1 MFVLPL
7 LIFVSFLLFSISL
20 ALLNLEKPY
29 VEDKDAI
36 MGLKNITLFELML
49 LSIMVGRTFAV
60 IDTQEQV
67 PTHENQQTLG
77 NIGSLIEPSSS
88 AKILSESAVPGK
100 SSRYIIR
107 FARAPS
113 SMIRFSRS
121 PSSQIRFGRSQP
133 FVRFGRSNELNN
145 DYHPRALNYFTD
157 TAGNGAGPTE
167 KLIRFAKN
175 GADEY
180 YDDGI
185 QIEPRSGGDSGFI
198 RFGRSQAFVSTPH
211 KSDALR
217 TINWRNFLRLGRNTN
232 ANIRFAGKRDGGSTG
247 ISTGNSGT
255 NHHNAIQIEALLEKM
270 AQQKQQVHTSNPVDM
285 PNERNMGND
294 DDPTPFDG
302 NDTNTDQYQSVYSNG
317 NDLEQR

>member
-1 MFVLPL
+1 MFC
-7 LIFVSFLLFSISL
+7 FYCYSL
-20 ALLNLEKPY
+20 HLGSYAG
-29 VEDKDAI
+29 DKDAK
-36 MGLKNITLFELML
+36 MGLKITLFELML

-88 AKILSESAVPGK
+88 AKVLSESAVPGK

-107 FARAPS
+107 FARTPS
-113 SMIRFSRS
+113 SIIRFSRS

-133 FVRFGRSNELNN
+133 FVRFGRSNELSN
-145 DYHPRALNYFTD
+145 DYRSYFTG
-157 TAGNGAGPTE
+157 TGNGAVPAE

-180 YDDGI
+180 YDDSI
-185 QIEPRSGGDSGFI
+185 QIEPRSSGDSGYI
-198 RFGRSQAFVSTPH
+198 RFGRSQPFVATPL

-232 ANIRFAGKRDGGSTG
+232 ANIRFAGKRDGSG
-247 ISTGNSGT
+247 ISTGNSVSNSGT
-255 NHHNAIQIEALLEKM
+255 NHHNAIPIEMLLEKM
-270 AQQKQQVHTSNPVDM
+270 TQQKQQVHTSNPVDI
-285 PNERNMGND
+285 PNERNMVND
-294 DDPTPFDG
+294 DDQTPFDG

>member
-1 MFVLPL
+1 
-7 LIFVSFLLFSISL
+7 
-20 ALLNLEKPY
+20 
-29 VEDKDAI
+29 

-88 AKILSESAVPGK
+88 AKLLSESAVPGK

-107 FARAPS
+107 FARTPS
-113 SMIRFSRS
+113 SIIRFSRS

-145 DYHPRALNYFTD
+145 DDRARPINYFTG
-157 TAGNGAGPTE
+157 AGTVNGAGPAE
-167 KLIRFAKN
+167 KLIRFARN

-180 YDDGI
+180 YDDSI
-185 QIEPRSGGDSGFI
+185 QIEPRSSGDSGFI
-198 RFGRSQAFVSTPH
+198 RFGRSQAFASTPL

-232 ANIRFAGKRDGGSTG
+232 ANIRFAGKRDGSG
-247 ISTGNSGT
+247 ISTGNSGSSSGST
-255 NHHNAIQIEALLEKM
+255 HHNAIPIEMLLEKM
-270 AQQKQQVHTSNPVDM
+270 AQQKQQVHTSNPVDT
-285 PNERNMGND
+285 PNERNLVND
-294 DDPTPFDG
+294 DDQTPFDG
-302 NDTNTDQYQSVYSNG
+302 NETNTDQYQSVYSNG

>member
-1 MFVLPL
+1 
-7 LIFVSFLLFSISL
+7 
-20 ALLNLEKPY
+20 
-29 VEDKDAI
+29 

-88 AKILSESAVPGK
+88 AKVLSESAVPGK

-107 FARAPS
+107 FARTPNS
-113 SMIRFSRS
+113 IIRFSRS

-133 FVRFGRSNELNN
+133 FVRFGRSNELNT
-145 DYHPRALNYFTD
+145 DYRSRAINYPT
-157 TAGNGAGPTE
+157 GNGVGPTE
-167 KLIRFAKN
+167 KLVRYAKN

-180 YDDGI
+180 YDDSI
-185 QIEPRSGGDSGFI
+185 QIEPRSNSDSGFI
-198 RFGRSQAFVSTPH
+198 RFGRSQGFVSTPI

-232 ANIRFAGKRDGGSTG
+232 ANIRFAGKRDGSSANTAYN
-247 ISTGNSGT
+247 GNGSGT
-255 NHHNAIQIEALLEKM
+255 NHRNAIPIEMLLETM
-270 AQQKQQVHTSNPVDM
+270 AQQKQQLHTSNPVD
-285 PNERNMGND
+285 NSNDRNMVND
-294 DDPTPFDG
+294 DDQTSFDG
-302 NDTNTDQYQSVYSNG
+302 NDSNTDQYPAVYNNG
-317 NDLEQR
+317 NDLE

>member
-1 MFVLPL
+1 MFVFPL
-7 LIFVSFLLFSISL
+7 LIFIFFFFFFYF
-20 ALLNLEKPY
+20 LLNLEPY
-29 VEDKDAI
+29 TEDRDAI

-77 NIGSLIEPSSS
+77 NIGSLVEPSSS
-88 AKILSESAVPGK
+88 AKILSESAVPGSK

-107 FARAPS
+107 FARTPS

-145 DYHPRALNYFTD
+145 DYHSRALSYFTD
-157 TAGNGAGPTE
+157 GGAVGS
-167 KLIRFAKN
+167 RFAKN
-175 GADEY
+175 AADEY
-180 YDDGI
+180 YDDSI
-185 QIEPRSGGDSGFI
+185 QIEPRSSDSGFI

-232 ANIRFAGKRDGGSTG
+232 ANIRFAGKRDGGGSGG
-247 ISTGNSGT
+247 ISSGN
-255 NHHNAIQIEALLEKM
+255 NHHNAIPIETLLEKM
-270 AQQKQQVHTSNPVDM
+270 AAQKQQVHTSNPVDI
-285 PNERNMGND
+285 PNERNMVND
-294 DDPTPFDG
+294 DDQTIPFDG
-302 NDTNTDQYQSVYSNG
+302 NDTNADQYQSVYSNG